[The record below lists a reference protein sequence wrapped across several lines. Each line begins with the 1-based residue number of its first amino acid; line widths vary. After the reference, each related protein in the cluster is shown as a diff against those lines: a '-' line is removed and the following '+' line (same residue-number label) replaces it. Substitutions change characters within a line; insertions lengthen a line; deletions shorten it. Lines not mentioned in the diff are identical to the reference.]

1 MQAYLSCT
9 DLWVVTTYYNPAGYH
24 TRRANYDRFA
34 QPLHDAGIPLVTV
47 ECAFGAEP
55 FSLTPA
61 PHIIQVRG
69 RDCMWM
75 KERLI
80 NLAIASLPPQATKVA
95 WIDAD
100 VLFTNPAWAQ
110 QAGALLDRW
119 PLVQLFESISSL
131 KRGQTAPT
139 DGGDPGFAYRQ
150 GQRRP
155 LSLRT
160 APGRTYHRFGA
171 YGFGWAARRALLQPH
186 GLYDRAIL
194 GGGDQLVARAS
205 SGELTFPGV
214 LATVGIEQRQWPAH
228 LEKLFRWLAD
238 RRRPQWW
245 LEWRIAAMKRG
256 WQDTAPIECFRDNY
270 QRWATHWYD
279 QVRGQIGVVPGQI
292 LHLWHGDLA
301 NRRYRARNTILARHQ
316 FTPALDLRLNADGVW
331 EWASDKPMLQREIL
345 EYFQARQE
353 DGDRS

>member
-1 MQAYLSCT
+1 MQTYLPCT

-34 QPLHDAGIPLVTV
+34 QPLYDAGIPLVTV

-61 PHIIQVRG
+61 PQLIQVRG

-110 QAGALLDRW
+110 QAAALLDRW

-131 KRGQTAPT
+131 QRDQTAST
-139 DGGDPGFAYRQ
+139 GGGDPSFAYRQ
-150 GQRRP
+150 GLRRP

-160 APGRTYHRFGA
+160 PPGRTYYRFGA
-171 YGFGWAARRALLQPH
+171 YGFGWAARRELLQH

-205 SGELTFPGV
+205 SGEIALPGV
-214 LATVGIEQRQWPAH
+214 LDTVGVERRHWPAH
-228 LEKLFRWLAD
+228 VGKLLRWLAD

-245 LEWRIAAMKRG
+245 LAWQMAAMQRR
-256 WQDTAPIECFRDNY
+256 WQDAAPSVRFQDDY
-270 QRWATHWYD
+270 QRWAAQWYD
-279 QVRGQIGVVPGQI
+279 QVRGEIGVVPGRI
-292 LHLWHGDLA
+292 LHLWHGELA
-301 NRRYRARNTILARHQ
+301 NRRYSARSAILVRHQ

-331 EWASDKPMLQREIL
+331 EWASDKPLLHREIV

-353 DGDRS
+353 DGD

>member
-34 QPLHDAGIPLVTV
+34 QPLHEAGIPLVTV

-55 FSLTPA
+55 FSLAPA
-61 PHIIQVRG
+61 PQLIQVRG

-110 QAGALLDRW
+110 QAAALLDRW

-171 YGFGWAARRALLQPH
+171 YGFGWAARRALLQQC

-205 SGELTFPGV
+205 SGELAFPGV
-214 LATVGIEQRQWPAH
+214 LNTVGVEQRQWPARV
-228 LEKLFRWLAD
+228 EKLLHWLAD

-245 LEWRIAAMKRG
+245 IDWQMAAMKRR
-256 WQDTAPIECFRDNY
+256 WQNAAPQERFRDNY

-292 LHLWHGDLA
+292 LHLWHGELA
-301 NRRYRARNTILARHQ
+301 NRRYSARNTILARHQ
-316 FTPALDLRLNADGVW
+316 FTPALDLRLNADSVW

-353 DGDRS
+353 DGDPS